1 MSETSISSISNV
13 RPAEASAQAPVP
25 AQSDSMVSPRLAA
38 LTAQV
43 RPAAPV
49 QKAEVLTQAEP
60 KSAGVAEKATL
71 PVSNGSNVSIHFR
84 VDEKTNDL
92 TVFVVDR
99 KSKKVIRSIPANE
112 LSKLSAGE
120 LLKISA

>member
-25 AQSDSMVSPRLAA
+25 AQSDSMGSPRLAA
-38 LTAQV
+38 LAAQA
-43 RPAAPV
+43 RPVAPV
-49 QKAEVLTQAEP
+49 QKAEVLTQAGP
-60 KSAGVAEKATL
+60 KLAGVAEKATL

-112 LSKLSAGE
+112 LSKLSVGE

>member
-1 MSETSISSISNV
+1 MSETSISSISSV

-38 LTAQV
+38 LAVQV
-43 RPAAPV
+43 RPAAQA